1 MARCVLNTGWPGD
14 DPPLKRLFGRKL
26 KTVYLKKQMTT
37 LPVGLP
43 VVGGG
48 DEAMWMD
55 EGTPV

>member
-1 MARCVLNTGWPGD
+1 MLNTGWPGD
-14 DPPLKRLFGRKL
+14 DPPLKRLFGTKL